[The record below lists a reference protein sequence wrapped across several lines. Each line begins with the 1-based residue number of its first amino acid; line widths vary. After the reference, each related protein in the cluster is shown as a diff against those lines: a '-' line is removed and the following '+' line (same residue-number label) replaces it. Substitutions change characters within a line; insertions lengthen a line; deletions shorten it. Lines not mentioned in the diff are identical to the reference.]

1 MYKQTLSY
9 DNSPSRN
16 ITDEALSY
24 QSVNISFLPG
34 PFCQYAPLCV

>member
-16 ITDEALSY
+16 ITDEALFY
-24 QSVNISFLPG
+24 QSVKISIPPG
-34 PFCQYAPLCV
+34 PFCPYAPLCV